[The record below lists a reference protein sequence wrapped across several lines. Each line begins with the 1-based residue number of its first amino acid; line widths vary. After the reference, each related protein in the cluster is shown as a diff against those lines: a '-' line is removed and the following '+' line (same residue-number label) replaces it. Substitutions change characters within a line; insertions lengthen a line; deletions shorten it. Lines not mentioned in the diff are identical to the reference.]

1 MRRVNPN
8 RMELLRLKRRQVL
21 AQKGHSLLEDKLE
34 KLILEFH
41 RLIKQFKEKLPLW
54 QDTFRNF
61 LQEFIFARLQMS
73 PSDFEELLKLV
84 NPLEVKVR
92 RERILSVSLPR
103 IDFEEKREKYS
114 PLKIPPSVDLLF
126 LKKGEFLKSL
136 FEMVELYLALEI
148 VSKEVLKTRR
158 RVNSLEYILIPY
170 IEDCIRSIETKL
182 NEIEREFLSQIM
194 RIKELIRR

>member
-54 QDTFRNF
+54 QDTFRSF

-92 RERILSVSLPR
+92 RERMLSVNLPR

-114 PLKIPPSVDLLF
+114 PLKIPPSADPLF